1 MPMKFLVLLVA
12 LLLWPSSV
20 PAYPSITVTP
30 DEEQNLNHY
39 VEVLQ
44 NLILSVPTRE
54 PGPEKKSKSP
64 NNVHSIGPKVSRL
77 KEIIT
82 HGDFSTE
89 NDVLIN
95 PISENTTASPTGD
108 FTLEVK
114 KKKTTKSTAFWSIK
128 PRKVSI
134 VLRTDEPLIVREPE
148 PEPELAHTEA
158 PKPRPNVTETS
169 PSPDV
174 TSGQP
179 FSTSSSR
186 STDMD
191 TVTELEDVPQLSGE
205 YEMEK
210 SDALTFEKSPQI
222 LSIEDILK
230 KISDIHSQV
239 QQVPLAESLKPEYR
253 EDIRAS
259 REHLKRSLALAEA
272 AEHKLQKMYKSQL
285 LPLGQSRDVGI
296 DDIETVINMLYN
308 SRSKLSEYLDIRH
321 VPPEMRQKATTVFNT
336 LKKILCV
343 SQLETQNLIRK
354 LLSNNIK
361 ILNLLD
367 VPQQS

>member
-20 PAYPSITVTP
+20 PANPSITVTP

-54 PGPEKKSKSP
+54 PGREKKSKSP

-82 HGDFSTE
+82 HGDVSTE

-95 PISENTTASPTGD
+95 PLGEETTASPTEG
-108 FTLEVK
+108 FTLEVQ
-114 KKKTTKSTAFWSIK
+114 KKKTTESTAFWSIK
-128 PRKVSI
+128 PNNVSI
-134 VLRTDEPLIVREPE
+134 VLHTDEPYVVKEPE
-148 PEPELAHTEA
+148 PEPELSQT
-158 PKPRPNVTETS
+158 RPWLNFTETS
-169 PSPDV
+169 PSPEV

-179 FSTSSSR
+179 SITSLSG
-186 STDMD
+186 STDMN

-205 YEMEK
+205 YEMGTP
-210 SDALTFEKSPQI
+210 DTVTFEKHPQI
-222 LSIEDILK
+222 LNNEDILK

-239 QQVPLAESLKPEYR
+239 QRVPLAESLKPEYR

-285 LPLGQSRDVGI
+285 LPLGRSSSGI
-296 DDIETVINMLYN
+296 DDIETVINTLYN
-308 SRSKLSEYLDIRH
+308 SRSKLAEYLDIRY

-343 SQLETQNLIRK
+343 SQQETQNLIRK
-354 LLSNNIK
+354 LLNNNIK

-367 VPQQS
+367 VP

>member
-20 PAYPSITVTP
+20 PANPSITVTP

-54 PGPEKKSKSP
+54 PGREKKSKSP
-64 NNVHSIGPKVSRL
+64 NNVHSRGRKLSRL

-82 HGDFSTE
+82 HGDVSTE

-95 PISENTTASPTGD
+95 PLGEETTASPTGG
-108 FTLEVK
+108 FTLEVQK
-114 KKKTTKSTAFWSIK
+114 KKPTESTAFWSIK
-128 PRKVSI
+128 PNNVSI
-134 VLRTDEPLIVREPE
+134 VLHTDEPYIVKEPEPE
-148 PEPELAHTEA
+148 PEPELSQT
-158 PKPRPNVTETS
+158 RPWLNFTETS
-169 PSPDV
+169 PSPEV
-174 TSGQP
+174 TSGQL
-179 FSTSSSR
+179 SITSLSR
-186 STDMD
+186 STDMN

-205 YEMEK
+205 YGMGTP
-210 SDALTFEKSPQI
+210 DTVTFEKHPQI
-222 LSIEDILK
+222 LNNEDILK

-239 QQVPLAESLKPEYR
+239 QRVPLAESLKPEYR

-285 LPLGQSRDVGI
+285 LPLGRSSSGI

-308 SRSKLSEYLDIRH
+308 SRSKLAEYLDIRY

-343 SQLETQNLIRK
+343 SQQETQNLIRK
-354 LLSNNIK
+354 LLNNNIK

-367 VPQQS
+367 VP

>member
-44 NLILSVPTRE
+44 NLILSVPTKE

-89 NDVLIN
+89 NGVLIN
-95 PISENTTASPTGD
+95 PISEEPTASPTGG
-108 FTLEVK
+108 FTLEVE
-114 KKKTTKSTAFWSIK
+114 KKKTTQSTAFWSIK
-128 PRKVSI
+128 PNKVSV
-134 VLRTDEPLIVREPE
+134 VLHTDEPYIVKEPE
-148 PEPELAHTEA
+148 PEPELAQTEA
-158 PKPRPNVTETS
+158 PKPWPNVTETS

-179 FSTSSSR
+179 FITSSGW

-191 TVTELEDVPQLSGE
+191 KVTELEDVPQLLGE
-205 YEMEK
+205 NEMEK
-210 SDALTFEKSPQI
+210 SDTLTLEKRPQI
-222 LSIEDILK
+222 LSNEDILK
-230 KISDIHSQV
+230 KISDIRSQV

-285 LPLGQSRDVGI
+285 LLPGRNSSGI

-354 LLSNNIK
+354 LLKNNIK
-361 ILNLLD
+361 ILNVLD
-367 VPQQS
+367 VP